1 LKVLIRWVPR
11 RSLVSKMKG
20 QRSRTIELYSERPIR
35 SERDLFDFIQALDE
49 DEGIRLEG
57 NLKNHSGDGFVF
69 IGFYRGSYCVNI
81 CDRIWNP
88 RLRKFVA
95 GGKDEWFYFDRA
107 KEAFNFVL
115 KEANHPLR
123 GWLY

>member
-1 LKVLIRWVPR
+1 LKVLIRWVPKGG
-11 RSLVSKMKG
+11 LLTKMKDL
-20 QRSRTIELYSERPIR
+20 RSRTIELYSERPIR
-35 SERDLFDFIQALDE
+35 SERDLLDFIQALDE

-57 NLKNHSGDGFVF
+57 NLKNHTGGGFVF

-81 CDRIWNP
+81 CDRAWNSN
-88 RLRKFVA
+88 LQKYVA
-95 GGKDEWFYFDRA
+95 GGKDEWFYFDTA

-115 KEANHPLR
+115 KEARRPLR